1 MMDKRIGDW
10 QNGIVV
16 QTKVT
21 SHLNKLKIFI
31 EDLDNKVEI
40 KSDQF
45 NIGKAESFT
54 ILYWIGCRIIIRD
67 ESLKKRMFTSVNPPP
82 SPQTGVSQMP
92 RITSLTTEKQF
103 EVQTL
108 ASFRKYALSIDPKC
122 SWKRVKKSGM
132 GTRGPPTGQCPNKKH
147 SFFPSMLN
155 FLDLFHHFLT
165 YD

>member
-54 ILYWIGCRIIIRD
+54 ILYWIGCRIIIGD
-67 ESLKKRMFTSVNPPP
+67 ESLKKRMFTSVNPPPP

-103 EVQTL
+103 EVQNIGI
-108 ASFRKYALSIDPKC
+108 F
-122 SWKRVKKSGM
+122 
-132 GTRGPPTGQCPNKKH
+132 
-147 SFFPSMLN
+147 
-155 FLDLFHHFLT
+155 
-165 YD
+165 

>member
-54 ILYWIGCRIIIRD
+54 ILY
-67 ESLKKRMFTSVNPPP
+67 
-82 SPQTGVSQMP
+82 
-92 RITSLTTEKQF
+92 
-103 EVQTL
+103 
-108 ASFRKYALSIDPKC
+108 
-122 SWKRVKKSGM
+122 
-132 GTRGPPTGQCPNKKH
+132 
-147 SFFPSMLN
+147 
-155 FLDLFHHFLT
+155 
-165 YD
+165 

>member
-54 ILYWIGCRIIIRD
+54 ILYWIGCRIIIWD
-67 ESLKKRMFTSVNPPP
+67 ESLKKRMFTSVNPPT
-82 SPQTGVSQMP
+82 SSQAGDSQMP
-92 RITSLTTEKQF
+92 RITSLTTEKEF
-103 EVQTL
+103 EVQN
-108 ASFRKYALSIDPKC
+108 I
-122 SWKRVKKSGM
+122 GII
-132 GTRGPPTGQCPNKKH
+132 
-147 SFFPSMLN
+147 
-155 FLDLFHHFLT
+155 
-165 YD
+165 

>member
-40 KSDQF
+40 KSDQL

-67 ESLKKRMFTSVNPPP
+67 ESLKKNVYFCQPPP
-82 SPQTGVSQMP
+82 SPQTGDSQMP
-92 RITSLTTEKQF
+92 RITSLTIEKQF
-103 EVQTL
+103 VLQN
-108 ASFRKYALSIDPKC
+108 IGI
-122 SWKRVKKSGM
+122 V
-132 GTRGPPTGQCPNKKH
+132 
-147 SFFPSMLN
+147 
-155 FLDLFHHFLT
+155 
-165 YD
+165 